1 MVTDVH
7 EIIDEREKH
16 AASISMV
23 AFFAPEVV
31 LEIVRSLL
39 MTAARSPEG
48 RGKDCLNRWARAC
61 CDGVCGTDGRIGIRG
76 RLGFLRTI
84 AAIAGQSELARV
96 EAELHRG
103 V

>member
-1 MVTDVH
+1 MAIDVH

-16 AASISMV
+16 AASLV

-31 LEIVRSLL
+31 LKIVRSLL

-61 CDGVCGTDGRIGIRG
+61 CDGVCAADGRIGIRG

-84 AAIAGQSELARV
+84 AARAGRSELARV

-103 V
+103 I